1 MPKTRSRTGID
12 LLAYALVHTRPDEAT
27 SQDHEGHARMAQ
39 WETDVHAVAMA
50 LCIHDPSQDA
60 DRFKA
65 KCQGPKEE

>member
-12 LLAYALVHTRPDEAT
+12 LLAYALVHTRPDESEC
-27 SQDHEGHARMAQ
+27 SQAELTARMAQ

-60 DRFKA
+60 QRFKA